1 MSEKHYNTLSDYYKR
16 LFNTK
21 VFKVSLDAGFTCPNK
36 DGHLATGG
44 CIFCNGAKGIGNVKQ
59 SLKKQFEEVK
69 CTLHKKWP
77 NSKYIVYLEANTN
90 TYAPLTRL
98 KEIYEEVLSYEGVVG
113 LNIGT
118 RCDCLSDDI
127 IDYLSELNER
137 THLTIELGLQ
147 FSKEGTLKLLNRH
160 HSLEEYTSAV
170 KRLHSKG
177 IKVVSH
183 IINGLPGESFD
194 NMLNTVRYLNN
205 LKIDGIKIHMLY
217 IEKGTALETY
227 YKNNPFHILTLDEYV
242 YITSKEIEILDSHV
256 VVHRI
261 SSGPDHDKLIE
272 PLWLK
277 EKFKVLNSID
287 KYLEEN
293 NIYQGQKRC

>member
-1 MSEKHYNTLSDYYKR
+1 MSEKHYNTLSDYYKKM
-16 LFNTK
+16 FNSK

-36 DGHLATGG
+36 DGKLGTGG
-44 CIFCNGAKGIGNVKQ
+44 CIFCNGAKGIGDVKK
-59 SLKKQFEEVK
+59 SLKEQFEEVK
-69 CTLHKKWP
+69 KILHKKWP
-77 NSKYIVYLEANTN
+77 NAKYIVYLEANTN
-90 TYAPLTRL
+90 TYGSLAKL

-118 RCDCLSDDI
+118 RCDCLDDGV
-127 IDYLSELNER
+127 IDYLSELSKR

-147 FSKEGTLKLLNRH
+147 SSKEETLKLLNRH
-160 HSLEEYTSAV
+160 HSLEEYTNAV
-170 KRLHSKG
+170 NRLHSKG

-194 NMLNTVRYLNN
+194 DMLNTVKYLNN

-242 YITSKEIEILDSHV
+242 YITSKEIEILSSDV

-261 SSGPDHDKLIE
+261 SSGPDNDKLID

-287 KYLEEN
+287 RYLEEN